1 MGRIMAIDYG
11 QKRTGL
17 AATDEG
23 CRFAFSLATVPTHGL
38 FDYLHTYQLTNTIE
52 GFVVGEPRRL
62 NNTATDATPLVEA
75 FINRLKKK
83 YPEIPVYRMDERFTS
98 GMARQAI
105 IDSGIR
111 KKGRQDK
118 ALVDTVSAT
127 IILQSWLE
135 QRELRGDK
143 I

>member
-1 MGRIMAIDYG
+1 MGRIIAIDYG
-11 QKRTGL
+11 LKRTGL

-23 CRFAFSLATVPTHGL
+23 CRFAFSLTTVPTHGL
-38 FDYLHTYQLTNTIE
+38 FEYLNTYQAANTID

-62 NNTATDATPLVEA
+62 NNTATDATPIVEA
-75 FINRLKKK
+75 FVNRLKKK

-105 IDSGIR
+105 MDSGIR

-118 ALVDTVSAT
+118 GLVDTVSAT

-135 QRELRGDK
+135 HRELRGDT

>member
-1 MGRIMAIDYG
+1 MGRVIAIDYG

-38 FDYLHTYQLTNTIE
+38 FEYLSTYQNTESID

-83 YPEIPVYRMDERFTS
+83 YPDIPVYRMDERFTS